1 VVGAVAWNLHRYDR
15 VVRSGMMAVGLA
27 VALVAGCAQARIGEA
42 DDNGGVDGGLDQ
54 PDSATTPIMPPD
66 AGAPDAAP
74 NVTTL
79 SHSTSTAV
87 TGGHS
92 VSCNSGGLHAEN
104 SYYRVFDLAS
114 FSVETDFEV
123 TSMAVGIDLAA
134 GANGTQPITV
144 RLHTLGG
151 PLALANLT
159 ELAAVNLTVPD
170 QQEQILDVPIQA
182 TAPAGSTLVA
192 EVLTPD
198 GQQAGNTFFVGA
210 NAAGQSGPSFIRAP
224 SCNAAEP
231 ADLAGVGDGFPNVHV
246 ILTVTG
252 EHF

>member
-1 VVGAVAWNLHRYDR
+1 MVAVVAA
-15 VVRSGMMAVGLA
+15 AIA
-27 VALVAGCAQARIGEA
+27 AAIAAGCAQARIGEPA
-42 DDNGGVDGGLDQ
+42 ENGG
-54 PDSATTPIMPPD
+54 PDAGFPADAATTPIMPPD
-66 AGAPDAAP
+66 GFTETAPI
-74 NVTTL
+74 VTTL

-114 FSVETDFEV
+114 FSIETDFDV
-123 TSMAVGIDLAA
+123 TSIGVGIDLAA
-134 GANGTQPITV
+134 GANGEQPVTV
-144 RLHTLGG
+144 RLHALSG

-159 ELAAVNLTVPD
+159 ELAAVSLSVPD
-170 QQEQILDVPIQA
+170 QQEQLLDVPIQA

-198 GQQAGNTFFVGA
+198 GQASGNAFFIGS
-210 NAAGQSGPSFIRAP
+210 NAAGQAAPSFIRAP

-231 ADLAGVGDGFPNVHV
+231 VDLASVGDGFPNVHV